1 MLSKKRGKIPSSQ
14 IFAKNRQ
21 PPKIEKN
28 ISISLQYLS
37 KNKQRNFEFFF
48 DKNLRQ
54 KAQALNDFV
63 NFAKRLT
70 SKTRLDIASKRKFED
85 CGFENLRFQDV
96 NCTPDGYELSKDANI
111 SVFRFG
117 DNFNGGDYRI
127 LGFFSED
134 NPVFNIIGFDFDYSA
149 YKHD

>member
-1 MLSKKRGKIPSSQ
+1 MSNKKRGKIPSSQ

-21 PPKIEKN
+21 PPKTEKN

-37 KNKQRNFEFFF
+37 KNKRRNFDFFS

-54 KAQALNDFV
+54 KLNALTDFFYFV
-63 NFAKRLT
+63 KRLT
-70 SKTRLDIASKRKFED
+70 GKTRLDILSKRKSED

-96 NCTPDGYELSKDANI
+96 NCTPDNFELSKDANI

-117 DNFNGGDYRI
+117 DNGNGGDYRI

-134 NPVFNIIGFDFDYSA
+134 NPIFNIIGFDFDYSA